1 MHEVIDLFF
10 SLRRAASP
18 SNSPT
23 LCCCCSRRFRN
34 LNKVTNYIS
43 VSSCSLPMSS
53 SRLRSAASLASHC
66 LILLYN
72 FLYSAT
78 NELKKLK
85 VPKEHRSWISASWSL
100 SCRRCLREPK
110 GDEVLRFSPRLR
122 SSSGMDASVRSSS
135 MVSRVCEVS
144 NSFLRM
150 APYCSMNCRDDSMRS
165 LSRAERRWPV
175 CLRKLPQ
182 SSYSRSVWVTTAA
195 EERRWSKPDPSLA
208 DWCSLIKLN
217 YSVNIVILNI
227 LKERL
232 DRHQWQQDGHF
243 EETG

>member
-10 SLRRAASP
+10 SLSKAASP
-18 SNSPT
+18 YNSPT

-34 LNKVTNYIS
+34 LNKVTSYIR
-43 VSSCSLPMSS
+43 VSSCSLPRSS
-53 SRLRSAASLASHC
+53 SRLRSAAALASHC
-66 LILLYN
+66 LILVYN

-78 NELKKLK
+78 SELKKLK
-85 VPKEHRSWISASWSL
+85 VPREHRSWISASWSL

-110 GDEVLRFSPRLR
+110 GDEFLRFSPRLR
-122 SSSGMDASVRSSS
+122 SSSGMEASVRSSS

-144 NSFLRM
+144 TSFLRM
-150 APYCSMNCRDDSMRS
+150 APYCSMNCRDDSMSS

-182 SSYSRSVWVTTAA
+182 SSYSRSAWVTAAA
-195 EERRWSKPDPSLA
+195 EERRWSEPGPALA
-208 DWCSLIKLN
+208 DWCSLIKPN

-227 LKERL
+227 LDKRG
-232 DRHQWQQDGHF
+232 DRQQCWRDG
-243 EETG
+243 